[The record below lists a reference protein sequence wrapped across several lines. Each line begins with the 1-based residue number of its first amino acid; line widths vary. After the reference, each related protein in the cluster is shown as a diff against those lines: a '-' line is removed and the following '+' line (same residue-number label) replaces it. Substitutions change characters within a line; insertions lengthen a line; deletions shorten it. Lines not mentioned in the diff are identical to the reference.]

1 MFAARALLRVPL
13 AAPSLRASAPAVR
26 LMRTSAALRASG
38 PPIIQGKGAATGS
51 VPTDEEQAT
60 GLERFELEH
69 KLAGQDAFDMT
80 PLQADRMGTT
90 KEPIK
95 VLSYVSLAM
104 RRGSERGLAAVGAD
118 EERFDSSRRASS
130 AARARLPART
140 TLCEF
145 SSRLHGSTEHGR

>member
-1 MFAARALLRVPL
+1 
-13 AAPSLRASAPAVR
+13 
-26 LMRTSAALRASG
+26 MRTSAALRASG

-95 VLSYVSLAM
+95 VLSYFPTRIIGCS
-104 RRGSERGLAAVGAD
+104 GSPAGSHDTVWLHLNRDLQHHRCSECGSVYEMDFQGD
-118 EERFDSSRRASS
+118 EHA
-130 AARARLPART
+130 
-140 TLCEF
+140 
-145 SSRLHGSTEHGR
+145 EHH